1 MVYTIKQKSS
11 DMLDD
16 DRYIIDI
23 LDVALDVI
31 DTMASGQEEFF
42 STSVLARQ
50 FNMNRSR
57 MFRIFKTLER
67 RGFVIYDP
75 KTETYRL
82 GQKFLSIGQSI
93 RSRISLRSEAEDVLK
108 NLAAETGDCSYL
120 IVLSGIS
127 AIVVD
132 RYLGDNMLQLS
143 APIGSVLPVHTGAAP
158 KILLAFMPEEQLNH
172 ILDEIPFSAF
182 TPKTITN
189 KDEFRKKLTEIRK
202 QGFAEDDEDFEI
214 GAYAFGAPVFNHEGN
229 VVAGISISTPTARCS
244 PKRREEL
251 IHIVCIAGKK
261 LSERLGY
268 QPDINLRS

>member
-1 MVYTIKQKSS
+1 
-11 DMLDD
+11 MLDD

-23 LDVALDVI
+23 LNVALDVI

-42 STSVLARQ
+42 SPSALARQ

-67 RGFVIYDP
+67 RGFVAFDP
-75 KTETYRL
+75 KTETYHL

-93 RSRISLRSEAEDVLK
+93 RSRISLRSEAEEVLK
-108 NLAAETGDCSYL
+108 NLAAETGDCAYL
-120 IVLSGIS
+120 IILSGTS

-143 APIGSVLPVHTGAAP
+143 APIGSVLPINTGAAP
-158 KILLAFMPEEQLNH
+158 KILLAYKPEDQLNQ
-172 ILDEIPFSAF
+172 ILNEISFSSY
-182 TPKTITN
+182 TPKTITD
-189 KDEFRKKLTEIRK
+189 KDEFRKILSEIRK

-229 VVAGISISTPTARCS
+229 IVAGISISTPTARCS

-251 IHIVCIAGKK
+251 IHIVCDAGKK
-261 LSERLGY
+261 LSKKLGY
-268 QPDINLRS
+268 QPDLIHRS

>member
-1 MVYTIKQKSS
+1 
-11 DMLDD
+11 MLDD

-31 DTMASGQEEFF
+31 DTMAFGPDEFF
-42 STSVLARQ
+42 SISVLARK

-67 RGFVIYDP
+67 RGFVVYEP

-82 GQKFLSIGQSI
+82 GQKLFSIGQNI
-93 RSRISLRSEAEDVLK
+93 RSRISLRSEAEEVLK

-120 IVLSGIS
+120 IILSGTS

-143 APIGSVLPVHTGAAP
+143 APIGSVLPLHTGAAP
-158 KILLAFMPEEQLNH
+158 KILLAFMAEDQLNQ
-172 ILDEIPFSAF
+172 ILDEIQLSAF
-182 TPKTITN
+182 TPNTITN
-189 KDEFRKKLTEIRK
+189 KDIFRKELSEIRK

-229 VVAGISISTPTARCS
+229 IVAGISISTPTARCS

-251 IHIVCIAGKK
+251 IYIVCNAGKR
-261 LSERLGY
+261 LSKKLGY
-268 QPDINLRS
+268 QPGLILRS